1 MSDTIFSPT
10 LLVAYAGLVSGYLAL
25 RKSRSRQLP
34 LPPGPPSYPIIGQL
48 LSMPRSSQGRA
59 FMNMS
64 AQLNSD
70 IISYS
75 VMGTTII
82 VLNSS
87 EAANDLLDKRSS
99 IHSGRFTPHMMSSP
113 QLLNMKDFVAFMQT
127 NDLWKKQRRVMGARL
142 GRHAV
147 TAFRASQEKEVGR
160 LLARLLSFQK
170 EPVASERLN
179 EEFYRTSSG
188 IFLETVYGYELK
200 DRDDPFFKD
209 ILNMNAILSQ
219 ASMPTAFLVNAFPW
233 MEHIPDWVPGTGWKQ
248 IAYKWRDLKDRAM
261 CNVYEWTKQR
271 IISGA
276 DDNSIVSLTYTE
288 LRQSGW
294 SDADADEFC
303 KNTGTG
309 LLAGRWHGN
318 GKWLEN
324 GESPSTND
332 LPFQSSLTMLWFVL
346 AMAVYPEVQEKAQRE
361 IDAIVGTNR
370 LPTLGDRE
378 NLPYIERLLTEIVRW
393 HPTAPLGVPH
403 VCTQEN
409 EYRGYRIPK
418 GAIIIGH
425 TTAIVRDERVYQ
437 NADKFDPDR
446 YMDPTVPPPQAFGWG
461 QRICPGQ
468 HFFRDVFYLEVAL
481 ILAAFNIERC
491 KDENGN
497 EIVPSEETT
506 SNSAIACPVPFKVK
520 LTPRSEQ
527 HAELIR
533 IAA

>member
-1 MSDTIFSPT
+1 MSDSFFSPT
-10 LLVAYAGLVSGYLAL
+10 LLVAYVGLVSGYLAL

-34 LPPGPPSYPIIGQL
+34 LPPGPPSYPVIGQL
-48 LSMPRSSQGRA
+48 LSMPRSAQGRA
-59 FMNMS
+59 FMDMS
-64 AQLNSD
+64 AELNSD

-75 VMGTTII
+75 VLGTTII

-87 EAANDLLDKRSS
+87 EVANDILDKRSS
-99 IHSGRFTPHMMSSP
+99 MHSGRFTPPMMSSP
-113 QLLNMKDFVAFMQT
+113 HLLNMKDFVAFMQT

-142 GRHAV
+142 GRRAV
-147 TAFRASQEKEVGR
+147 TAFRTSQEKEVGR
-160 LLARLLSFQK
+160 LLGRLLSASK
-170 EPVASERLN
+170 EPIESQHLN
-179 EEFYRTSSG
+179 EDFYRTTSG
-188 IFLETVYGYELK
+188 VFLETVYGYELQ
-200 DRDDPFFKD
+200 DGDDPFFTD

-219 ASMPTAFLVNAFPW
+219 ASLPTAFLVNAFPW
-233 MEHIPDWVPGTGWKQ
+233 MECIPDWMPGTGWKQ
-248 IAYKWRDLKDRAM
+248 TAYKWRDLKDRAM

-271 IISGA
+271 VLNGA
-276 DDNSIVSLTYTE
+276 DDSSIVSLTYTE

-309 LLAGRWHGN
+309 LLA
-318 GKWLEN
+318 
-324 GESPSTND
+324 
-332 LPFQSSLTMLWFVL
+332 
-346 AMAVYPEVQEKAQRE
+346 VYPEVQEKAQRE

-378 NLPYIERLLTEIVRW
+378 NLSYIERLLTEIVRW

-437 NADKFDPDR
+437 DADKFDPDR
-446 YMDPTVPPPQAFGWG
+446 YLDPTVPPPQAFGWG
-461 QRICPGQ
+461 QR
-468 HFFRDVFYLEVAL
+468 DVFFLEVAL
-481 ILAAFNIERC
+481 ILATFKIERC